1 MHPYYD
7 KRGFTLIELLVVIA
21 IIAILA
27 AILFPAFAK
36 ARESARRASCSS
48 NLKQIGISMMQY
60 SQEYDERV
68 VPGAVGEV
76 NVNGGTG
83 WMGLLQP
90 YLKSTQIFSCP
101 SDGDTSVTGSVPIT
115 GDWLLNMPHFHVS
128 YGYNAYV
135 GGSTAP
141 ASVVS
146 PDPTPDVPIG
156 GVSLAS
162 IISPSTTVMV
172 AETGSNIS
180 TSNDPL
186 KWQAKPGAFN
196 LNDATTIFVSQPSS
210 AQYNTAGPIARHLET
225 CNVLWCDG
233 HVKALRIP
241 KFYNRVG
248 VSPCLRP
255 ETGCP

>member
-1 MHPYYD
+1 MRSYHN

-60 SQEYDERV
+60 SQEYDEQM
-68 VPGAVGEV
+68 VPASVDGTIS
-76 NVNGGTG
+76 GTG
-83 WMGLLQP
+83 TAWIGLLQP
-90 YLKSTQIFSCP
+90 YLKSTQLFSCP
-101 SDGDTSVTGSVPIT
+101 SDSDSSVTGSVFAS
-115 GDWLLNMPHFHVS
+115 GDWLVDMPHFHTS
-128 YGYNAYV
+128 YGYNEY
-135 GGSTAP
+135 
-141 ASVVS
+141 
-146 PDPTPDVPIG
+146 IG
-156 GVSLAS
+156 GTNVLNPTLAPGVPLGG
-162 IISPSTTVMV
+162 IALAFIVSPSTTVMV
-172 AETGSNIS
+172 TETGSRVNAS
-180 TSNDPL
+180 TDPL
-186 KWQAKPGAFN
+186 QWEAKPGAFTIA
-196 LNDATTIFVSQPSS
+196 DATTVATTKPT
-210 AQYNTAGPIARHLET
+210 AENYNVAAPIARHLET

-233 HVKALRIP
+233 HVKALRIE

>member
-1 MHPYYD
+1 MCSGQT

-48 NLKQIGISMMQY
+48 NMKQIGIAMMQY
-60 SQEYDERV
+60 SQEYDER
-68 VPGAVGEV
+68 AVSGGIAGEG
-76 NVNGGTG
+76 NVNGGMA

-90 YLKSTQIFSCP
+90 YLKSTQIFTCP
-101 SDGDTSVTGSVPIT
+101 RDSDTSVTGSVPIS

-128 YGYNAYV
+128 YGYCAYV
-135 GGSTAP
+135 GGSSNP
-141 ASVVS
+141 DSVAS
-146 PDPTPDVPIG
+146 PDIPKG
-156 GVSLAS
+156 GISLAA
-162 IISPSTTVMV
+162 IMSPSTTVMA

-180 TSNDPL
+180 TSNNPL
-186 KWQAKPGAFN
+186 QWQAKLGAF
-196 LNDATTIFVSQPSS
+196 LLGDATEIYVSQPSS
-210 AQYNTAGPIARHLET
+210 TQYNSAGPIARHLET

-241 KFYNRVG
+241 KFYNQTG
-248 VSPCLRP
+248 ISPCLRP
-255 ETGCP
+255 DTGCP

>member
-1 MHPYYD
+1 MCSGQT

-36 ARESARRASCSS
+36 ARESARRSSCSS
-48 NLKQIGISMMQY
+48 NMKQIGIAMMQY
-60 SQEYDERV
+60 SQEYDEQV
-68 VPGAVGEV
+68 VPGTVAKGGIVD
-76 NVNGGTG
+76 GGTG

-101 SDGDTSVTGSVPIT
+101 SDSDTSVTGSVPVG
-115 GDWLLNMPHFHVS
+115 GDWLIDMSHFHVS
-128 YGYNAYV
+128 YGYCAYV
-135 GGSTAP
+135 GGSNA
-141 ASVVS
+141 
-146 PDPTPDVPIG
+146 PDPVAAPDVPRG
-156 GVSLAS
+156 GVSLAALM
-162 IISPSTTVMV
+162 SPSTTVMV

-186 KWQAKPGAFN
+186 KWQPKPGAFY
-196 LNDATTIFVSQPSS
+196 LGDATEIYVSQPSPT
-210 AQYNTAGPIARHLET
+210 QYNSAGPIARHLET

-241 KFYNRVG
+241 KFYNQTG
-248 VSPCLRP
+248 ISPCLRP
-255 ETGCP
+255 NTGCP

>member
-1 MHPYYD
+1 MHPHYN

-101 SDGDTSVTGSVPIT
+101 SDGDTSVTGSVPLS
-115 GDWLLNMPHFHVS
+115 GDWLLGMPHFHVS

-135 GGSTAP
+135 GGSNAP
-141 ASVVS
+141 DPVVS
-146 PDPTPDVPIG
+146 PDVPAG
-156 GVSLAS
+156 GVSLAA
-162 IISPSTTVMV
+162 IMSPSTTVMV

-186 KWQAKPGAFN
+186 KWQPKPGAYS
-196 LNDATTIFVSQPSS
+196 LGDATAASVSLPSS
-210 AQYNTAGPIARHLET
+210 VQYNTAGPIARHLET

-241 KFYNRVG
+241 KFYNQTG

>member
-1 MHPYYD
+1 MRSHHN

-68 VPGAVGEV
+68 VPGAIAGEG
-76 NVNGGTG
+76 NVNGGIG

-90 YLKSTQIFSCP
+90 YLKETQVFSCP
-101 SDGDTSVTGSVPIT
+101 SDSDTSVTGSVPIS
-115 GDWLLNMPHFHVS
+115 GDWLLDMPHFHTS
-128 YGYNAYV
+128 YGYNAYI

-141 ASVVS
+141 DPVAS
-146 PDPTPDVPIG
+146 PDVPLGEI
-156 GVSLAS
+156 SLAA

-180 TSNDPL
+180 TSSDPL
-186 KWQAKPGAFN
+186 KWQAKPGAFY
-196 LNDATTIFVSQPSS
+196 LNDATTIYVSQPSLV
-210 AQYNTAGPIARHLET
+210 QYNAAGPIARHLET

-233 HVKALRIP
+233 HVKALRIE

>member
-1 MHPYYD
+1 MCSGQTR
-7 KRGFTLIELLVVIA
+7 RGFTLIELLVVIA

-27 AILFPAFAK
+27 ALLFPAFAK

-48 NLKQIGISMMQY
+48 NMKQIGIAVMQY

-68 VPGAVGEV
+68 VPSAVAKGGIF
-76 NVNGGTG
+76 NGGTA

-101 SDGDTSVTGSVPIT
+101 SDSDTSVTGSVPIS
-115 GDWLLNMPHFHVS
+115 GDWLLDMPHFHVS
-128 YGYNAYV
+128 YGYCLYV
-135 GGSTAP
+135 GGSIN
-141 ASVVS
+141 
-146 PDPTPDVPIG
+146 PDPVAAPDVPTG
-156 GVSLAS
+156 GVSLAA
-162 IISPSTTVMV
+162 IMSPSTTVMV

-186 KWQAKPGAFN
+186 KWQPKLGAFN
-196 LNDATTIFVSQPSS
+196 LSDATTTYVSQPTSL
-210 AQYNTAGPIARHLET
+210 QYNTGGPIARHLET

-241 KFYNRVG
+241 KFYNQTG
-248 VSPCLRP
+248 ISPCLRP
-255 ETGCP
+255 GTGCP

>member
-1 MHPYYD
+1 MHPHHN

-68 VPGAVGEV
+68 VPGTVYGSVSAT
-76 NVNGGTG
+76 GTA

-101 SDGDTSVTGSVPIT
+101 SDSDTSVTGSMPAS
-115 GDWLLNMPHFHVS
+115 GDWLVDMPHFHTS
-128 YGYNAYV
+128 YGYCVYI
-135 GGSTAP
+135 GGSP
-141 ASVVS
+141 N
-146 PDPTPDVPIG
+146 PDPVSFPDVPRG
-156 GVSLAS
+156 GISLAS
-162 IISPSTTVMV
+162 IMSPATTVMV
-172 AETGSNIS
+172 AETGSRINAS
-180 TSNDPL
+180 QDSLQWET
-186 KWQAKPGAFN
+186 KPGAFG
-196 LNDATTIFVSQPSS
+196 LSDATATASGVPSS
-210 AQYNTAGPIARHLET
+210 INYNVAAPIARHLET

-233 HVKALRIP
+233 HVKALRIE

>member
-1 MHPYYD
+1 MHPHHN

-60 SQEYDERV
+60 SQEYDEQM
-68 VPGAVGEV
+68 VPGAVDGKV
-76 NVNGGTG
+76 SATGTA

-101 SDGDTSVTGSVPIT
+101 SDNDTSVTGSVFVS
-115 GDWLLNMPHFHVS
+115 GDWLVDMPHFHTS
-128 YGYNAYV
+128 YGYNGY
-135 GGSTAP
+135 
-141 ASVVS
+141 
-146 PDPTPDVPIG
+146 IG
-156 GVSLAS
+156 GNNVLNPILSPGVPLGGIALAA
-162 IISPSTTVMV
+162 IVSPSTTVMV
-172 AETGSNIS
+172 TETGSKINSNIDS
-180 TSNDPL
+180 L
-186 KWQAKPGAFN
+186 QWEAKPGAFTVA
-196 LNDATTIFVSQPSS
+196 DATTVAVNKPSS
-210 AQYNTAGPIARHLET
+210 SNYNVAAPIARHLET

-241 KFYNRVG
+241 KFYNQTG